1 MSKPTKLQ
9 RATEEIYRNAHENG
23 LVKRGLVRDGD
34 MLYFGSFELSD
45 VGILSDRG
53 ATIEEWTELVRI
65 LASVSQ
71 SAQWIIG
78 DLLVYGER
86 TWKKTY
92 QDVMAITNL
101 EYATLRTYAHVA
113 RKVDLS
119 IRINKLSF
127 AHHQLVTSRQSE
139 EQREWLQKA
148 LANNWSISQL
158 RDAIKGRSPT
168 PSGPVGRFQDFVER
182 NRFRYNTFLKRW
194 ERLGRGEKSQISQ
207 LIDAEIEYL
216 EQLKE
221 RLE

>member
-23 LVKRGLVRDGD
+23 LARRGLVRDGD

-53 ATIEEWTELVRI
+53 ATVEEWTELVRI

-127 AHHQLVTSRQSE
+127 AHHQLVTSRQSK
-139 EQREWLQKA
+139 EQREWLEKA

-168 PSGPVGRFQDFVER
+168 LPGPVGRFQDFVER

-216 EQLKE
+216 EQLKG